1 MENLTMRCVE
11 GTIASTSYDKNT
23 EQFRLVIDQI
33 NYTFPLKSDFYF
45 KVGDRVKIIFH
56 GKHDEIDAVFKLDDG
71 LLYLNDA
78 IYQVNAKKLSNQ
90 LYKTWFSTFWVILI
104 LVLELVIYQLVM
116 DSTVYY
122 FDIVQYVFGILCLSV
137 LLTCFFLVHRL
148 INPQYQYADQV
159 FKLLQ
164 LPNLEQ
170 QQLQYFRM
178 TNSYFEVIPDL
189 YFMEHVLNISKKH
202 NLIQSQAL
210 VERMC
215 NQRNRENLTEF
226 QELKFKLQAQKG
238 EINNIRSQ
246 KIPLSAKDTDPF
258 FEVTATLNG
267 LPIYGYFDEFYV
279 KNGRNVDVV
288 LTEFPDEKG
297 YYIWYLY
304 DRERYLYLDED
315 QPTTLSQHHGWA
327 ECVIMIIVMAAI
339 LFFIWLFFA
348 LVADFV
354 FFTYLYFAIM
364 LLVILYQ
371 VALVFYKRK
380 FDTEAKMGFYI
391 YNQITALIKLPRS
404 IYLSDLILYKID
416 RDEAFETKSRTG
428 YDLKLKP

>member
-1 MENLTMRCVE
+1 MEKLVMRCVE
-11 GTIASTSYDKNT
+11 GTVETTSYDKNT
-23 EQFRLVIDQI
+23 QQLRLVIDQI

-45 KVGDRVKIIFH
+45 KVGDRVRIIFH
-56 GKHDEIDAVFKLDDG
+56 GKHDEIDAVLKLDNG
-71 LLYLNDA
+71 LLYLNHA
-78 IYQVNAKKLSNQ
+78 IYQVNSKKLSNQ
-90 LYKTWFSTFWVILI
+90 LYKIWFSTFWIILI
-104 LVLELVIYQLVM
+104 FGLELGIYQLVM

-122 FDIVQYVFGILCLSV
+122 FDIFQYVFGICCLSI
-137 LLTCFFLVHRL
+137 LLTCFYIVHRL
-148 INPQYQYADQV
+148 SNPPYQYADQV

-164 LPNLEQ
+164 LPRLEQ

-189 YFMEHVLNISKKH
+189 YFMEFVLNISKKH

-210 VERMC
+210 LERMC
-215 NQRNRENLTEF
+215 NERNSENLTEF
-226 QELKFKLQAQKG
+226 QVLKFKLQAQKG
-238 EINNIRSQ
+238 TIGNIQSQ

-258 FEVTATLNG
+258 FEVRATLNG

-279 KNGRNVDVV
+279 KNGQNVDVV

-304 DRERYLYLDED
+304 DQKRYLYLDED
-315 QPTTLSQHHGWA
+315 QPTTLSQHHGWT
-327 ECVIMIIVMAAI
+327 ECVIMIIVMAAV

-348 LVADFV
+348 LIVDFV
-354 FFTYLYFAIM
+354 FFSYLYFAIM

-380 FDTEAKMGFYI
+380 FDTEAKVEFYI
-391 YNQITALIKLPRS
+391 YNQITALIKPPKN

-428 YDLKLKP
+428 YDLTLKP